1 MVKVPDKLPVV
12 ERYEL
17 HKNNY
22 RQIKT
27 RLRTLQT
34 NMQELQDKIGTNNAQ
49 QNASALFQNM
59 VIMGQVLND
68 LRQALRMLYGVHRD
82 DDSDI

>member
-1 MVKVPDKLPVV
+1 MVNVPDKLPVG
-12 ERYEL
+12 EIYEI

-27 RLRTLQT
+27 RLKTLQT
-34 NMQELQDKIGTNNAQ
+34 NMQELQGKLATNNAQ

-59 VIMGQVLND
+59 ALMGLVLND

-82 DDSDI
+82 DDTD

>member
-1 MVKVPDKLPVV
+1 MVNVPDKLPVG
-12 ERYEL
+12 EIYEI

-27 RLRTLQT
+27 RLKTLQT
-34 NMQELQDKIGTNNAQ
+34 NMQDLQGKLATNNAQ
-49 QNASALFQNM
+49 QNANALFQNM
-59 VIMGQVLND
+59 ALMGLVLND

-82 DDSDI
+82 DDTD

>member
-1 MVKVPDKLPVV
+1 MVKIPDKLPAG
-12 ERYEL
+12 ERYEI

-27 RLRTLQT
+27 RLKTLQT
-34 NMQELQDKIGTNNAQ
+34 NMQELQGKLATNNTQ
-49 QNASALFQNM
+49 QNTSALFQNM
-59 VIMGQVLND
+59 ALMGLVLND

-82 DDSDI
+82 DDTD

>member
-1 MVKVPDKLPVV
+1 MPEVPDKLPTG
-12 ERYEL
+12 EKYEIN
-17 HKNNY
+17 KNNY

-34 NMQELQDKIGTNNAQ
+34 NMQDLQSKLGINTAQ
-49 QNASALFQNM
+49 QNTNALFQNM

-68 LRQALRMLYGVHRD
+68 LRQALRMLYGVQRD
-82 DDSDI
+82 DDTD

>member
-1 MVKVPDKLPVV
+1 MVKIPDKLPAG
-12 ERYEL
+12 ERYEI

-27 RLRTLQT
+27 RLKTLQT
-34 NMQELQDKIGTNNAQ
+34 NMQELQDKLATNNAQ
-49 QNASALFQNM
+49 QNANALFQNM
-59 VIMGQVLND
+59 ALMGLVLND

-82 DDSDI
+82 DDTDI